1 MKELNKLERK
11 VVGLVDRNQTP
22 PIDPQVLK
30 MVEKLK
36 GGNDQ
41 EGVLDIQKSREDFGV
56 SMKAIRHSLEK
67 ANTEELDA
75 LAQEITHEA
84 LKIGACRVLEVAFEL
99 QSAARRRDLEF
110 APQVVDHL
118 EMEIYFACEY
128 LASRHG

>member
-41 EGVLDIQKSREDFGV
+41 EGVLDIQKPEGIITRLI
-56 SMKAIRHSLEK
+56 ARHQRL
-67 ANTEELDA
+67 
-75 LAQEITHEA
+75 
-84 LKIGACRVLEVAFEL
+84 
-99 QSAARRRDLEF
+99 
-110 APQVVDHL
+110 
-118 EMEIYFACEY
+118 
-128 LASRHG
+128 